1 MPDNK
6 SGADKVAGF
15 RPTPRQIVGA
25 ALGILALIF
34 IFENTRK
41 VKIRFIV
48 PEVTSPLWVAL
59 IVSVLLGV
67 VIGLLLQRHR
77 DR

>member
-1 MPDNK
+1 MTSNEPKD
-6 SGADKVAGF
+6 GGF

-25 ALGILALIF
+25 ALAILMLIF
-34 IFENTRK
+34 VLENTRK

-48 PEVTSPLWVAL
+48 PEIRSPLWVAL
-59 IVSVLLGV
+59 IVSVLVGV

-77 DR
+77 DH